1 MDAGTRHVRFAAG
14 LPAAI
19 VRNSNLPALSRVH
32 IPGAHPQMIQVPA
45 VPAAMLIPF
54 PYEVTASA
62 SISNAQIPHSFL
74 NPFIFAFYFVKGLQF
89 LLNMKLQ
96 LIRFPGW

>member
-1 MDAGTRHVRFAAG
+1 MWMLAQGMYVLLQGCQLQLSGTQ
-14 LPAAI
+14 I
-19 VRNSNLPALSRVH
+19 CH
-32 IPGAHPQMIQVPA
+32 IPGVHPQMIQ